1 MNTKTLDRGGQHYET
16 PSLEIIELAAEGVL
30 CASGDK
36 MYGSGLDDLTEDTFE
51 W

>member
-1 MNTKTLDRGGQHYET
+1 MNTKTLDRGTLRYEA